1 MPAMPEQTE
10 SPDAL
15 LLRQFLHWVGE
26 GGRTYGAAMEG
37 WRSSC
42 PRLSIW
48 EDALGGGLIRIESRG
63 ALDMAHAAVLLTPAG
78 RAVLDQSSRLR
89 TAR

>member
-1 MPAMPEQTE
+1 MPDPIE

-15 LLRQFLHWVGE
+15 LLRQFLHWVAE
-26 GGRTYGAAMEG
+26 GDRSYAAAMEG

-48 EDALGGGLIRIESRG
+48 EDALAGGLVRVEGRG
-63 ALDMAHAAVLLTPAG
+63 ARDMAHAAVVLTPAG
-78 RAVLDQSSRLR
+78 RAMLDQSGGSRLR
-89 TAR
+89 AAR

>member
-1 MPAMPEQTE
+1 MLEQTD
-10 SPDAL
+10 SPDTL
-15 LLRQFLHWVGE
+15 LLHQFLHWVEE
-26 GGRTYGAAMEG
+26 GGRTYAAAMEG

-48 EDALGGGLIRIESRG
+48 EDALGNGLIRIESRG
-63 ALDMAHAAVLLTPAG
+63 ARDMAHAAVVLTPAG
-78 RAVLDQSSRLR
+78 RVLLDQSSRLR